1 MRPTSWSC
9 WPLITCRSSSVSLPH
24 FSLTVPANCLQLPST
39 LSQFMCTLPMGLV
52 NVSSAGQRA
61 RPRGGCPVDFPLC
74 FVGTIHH
81 ITHRRTGAGERHRGG
96 RSLNSMLKD
105 DIVALLPDLRAFAR
119 FMCREREA
127 ADDLVQNTVLAA
139 LDKQGQFAPG
149 TNLKGWLFTIM
160 RNRFYSD
167 LRTQRRRPSSIDEA
181 SAAPIAAVDNPEAS
195 LELKELSVALWR
207 LSPQAREA
215 LIL

>member
-1 MRPTSWSC
+1 M
-9 WPLITCRSSSVSLPH
+9 
-24 FSLTVPANCLQLPST
+24 
-39 LSQFMCTLPMGLV
+39 M
-52 NVSSAGQRA
+52 
-61 RPRGGCPVDFPLC
+61 
-74 FVGTIHH
+74 
-81 ITHRRTGAGERHRGG
+81 
-96 RSLNSMLKD
+96 KD

-139 LDKQGQFAPG
+139 LDKHDQFAPG

-167 LRTQRRRPSSIDEA
+167 LRTQRRRPASIDH
-181 SAAPIAAVDNPEAS
+181 AAVAPLAAVDNPEAT
-195 LELKELSVALWR
+195 LQLKELSSALFK

-215 LIL
+215 LVLVGAGGFSYEEAAGLCGCSIGTLKARVSRARKQLAEQMR

>member
-1 MRPTSWSC
+1 MVR
-9 WPLITCRSSSVSLPH
+9 
-24 FSLTVPANCLQLPST
+24 
-39 LSQFMCTLPMGLV
+39 
-52 NVSSAGQRA
+52 
-61 RPRGGCPVDFPLC
+61 
-74 FVGTIHH
+74 
-81 ITHRRTGAGERHRGG
+81 
-96 RSLNSMLKD
+96 D

-139 LDKQGQFAPG
+139 LDKQAQFEPG

-167 LRTQRRRPSSIDEA
+167 LRAQRRRPTGIEDVNA
-181 SAAPIAAVDNPEAS
+181 TPVAAADNPEAT
-195 LELKELSVALWR
+195 LQLKELSSALWK

-215 LIL
+215 LILVGAGGFSYEEAARLCDCSVGTLKARVSRARKLLSEKMR

>member
-1 MRPTSWSC
+1 M
-9 WPLITCRSSSVSLPH
+9 V
-24 FSLTVPANCLQLPST
+24 
-39 LSQFMCTLPMGLV
+39 
-52 NVSSAGQRA
+52 
-61 RPRGGCPVDFPLC
+61 
-74 FVGTIHH
+74 
-81 ITHRRTGAGERHRGG
+81 
-96 RSLNSMLKD
+96 KD

-119 FMCREREA
+119 FMCRERES

-139 LDKQGQFAPG
+139 LDKQAQFAPG

-167 LRTQRRRPSSIDEA
+167 LRAQRRRPSSIDEA

-215 LIL
+215 LILVGAGGFSYEEAARLCSCSVGTLKARVSRARKQLAGRLR